1 MPGTQQDIQ
10 SLDKRV
16 SSIEGAMLNLTDN
29 LNKLGDAL
37 KDTTND
43 IKTFHSENRNFLEE
57 LKEEILT
64 TKGEMSKPNWNFW
77 GILVGLMIAIA
88 TGAYTLVQSEI
99 SHNRE
104 LMDRE
109 VMCQKHMQEV
119 KDGHFRELLELKL
132 NKGNAY
138 GKN

>member
-1 MPGTQQDIQ
+1 MPEAQNEIQQ
-10 SLDKRV
+10 LDKRV

-37 KDTTND
+37 KETTVD
-43 IKTFHSENRNFLEE
+43 IKTFHSENRSFLEE

-77 GILVGLMIAIA
+77 AIIVGILIAVT
-88 TGAYTLVQSEI
+88 TGAYTLVQAEI

-119 KDGHFRELLELKL
+119 KDSHFRELLELKL
-132 NKGNAY
+132 NKGNVY

>member
-1 MPGTQQDIQ
+1 MPDAQNEIQQ
-10 SLDKRV
+10 LDKRV
-16 SSIEGAMLNLTDN
+16 SSIESAMINLTEN
-29 LNKLGDAL
+29 LNKLGTAL
-37 KDTTND
+37 QETTRD
-43 IKTFHSENRNFLEE
+43 IKSFHEENHDFLDE
-57 LKEEILT
+57 LKTEILT
-64 TKGEMSKPNWNFW
+64 TKNELGKPNWNFW

-132 NKGNAY
+132 NKGNVY

>member
-1 MPGTQQDIQ
+1 MPDTQQEIQ
-10 SLDKRV
+10 LLDKRV

-37 KDTTND
+37 KETTVD
-43 IKTFHSENRNFLEE
+43 IKTFHSENRSFLEE

-77 GILVGLMIAIA
+77 AIIVGILIAVT

-109 VMCQKHMQEV
+109 VMCQKHMQEI
-119 KDGHFRELLELKL
+119 KDSHFRELLELKL
-132 NKGNAY
+132 NKGNVY